1 MVTVPLKV
9 KGRAIGVLRVYTSTA
24 REFRDPEIEFLTAL
38 ASFGAIAIENARLFQ
53 HVKSEYE
60 ELTKDVWKWYDWGSR
75 FPNI

>member
-1 MVTVPLKV
+1 MSSET
-9 KGRAIGVLRVYTSTA
+9 
-24 REFRDPEIEFLTAL
+24 PEIEFLTAL

-53 HVKSEYE
+53 HVKTEYE